1 MRKIYLYWV
10 VFVGLFTLALMPI
23 EAKNKRVVML
33 ALDGVS
39 VEGFKQAHT
48 PNLDKLLAEGALSL
62 TTRVVMPSMTQA
74 NWTSQLTGSGPEQ
87 HGVYTN
93 DWQLDKAVLP
103 PVDKDEKGYYPSLFK
118 VLKDNVKGMKTAFC
132 YNWGNLINPYNKDY
146 LDAVIYDE
154 DGTRMPYCD
163 KAFDFI
169 IANRDQP
176 MVVFLYTGHT
186 DIAGHTHKWM
196 SPEYLKAIEEADGQI
211 GAFLDKMDQE
221 GLLEDTYFM
230 LLSDHGGLGYEHGG
244 MTVDEMIVPWG
255 IVGPRIKKGFEIK
268 EPNNTVN
275 TASVILKLFNVKQ
288 PLCWTGEVPMSI
300 FR

>member
-1 MRKIYLYWV
+1 
-10 VFVGLFTLALMPI
+10 
-23 EAKNKRVVML
+23 ML

-39 VEGFKQAHT
+39 VEGFKQART
-48 PNLDKLLAEGALSL
+48 PILDSLLAAGALSL

-74 NWTSQLTGSGPEQ
+74 NWTSQLTGSAPEQ

-93 DWQLDKAVLP
+93 DWQLDKIILP
-103 PVDKDEKGYYPSLFK
+103 PVDKDAKGYYPSLFK
-118 VLKDNVKGMKTAFC
+118 VLKDNVKGIKTAFY
-132 YNWGNLINPYNKDY
+132 YNWGNLINPYNKEY
-146 LDAVIYDE
+146 LDAVIYDGDE
-154 DGTRMPYCD
+154 TRIPYCD

-169 IANRDQP
+169 VVHKDQP
-176 MVVFLYTGHT
+176 TVVFLYTGHI
-186 DIAGHTHKWM
+186 DDAGHTHKWM
-196 SPEYLKAIEEADGQI
+196 SPEYLKAIEEADEQI
-211 GAFLDKMDQE
+211 GVFLDKLSQVD
-221 GLLEDTYFM
+221 LLEDTYFM
-230 LLSDHGGLGYEHGG
+230 FLSDHGGWEYNHGG
-244 MTVDEMIVPWG
+244 MTVEEMTVPWG